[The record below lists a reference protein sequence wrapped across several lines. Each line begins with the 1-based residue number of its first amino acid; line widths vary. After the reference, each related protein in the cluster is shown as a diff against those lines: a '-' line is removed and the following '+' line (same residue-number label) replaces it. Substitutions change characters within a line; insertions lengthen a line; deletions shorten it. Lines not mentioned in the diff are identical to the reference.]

1 LVGAKIER
9 YQNEHGSLLNICPL
23 RVELY
28 CISLTDGIYGPAS
41 EGGVGAYTPSSH
53 SSLLGRQLIMTH
65 YHAAG
70 WRGGGISAGHN
81 FGPAWHEVF
90 FHLGGQTWQ
99 DQQMLAWNF

>member
-1 LVGAKIER
+1 MCLVGAKIER

-41 EGGVGAYTPSSH
+41 GCIYSLLPLKPFRQAINYDPLSCSWLEGG
-53 SSLLGRQLIMTH
+53 
-65 YHAAG
+65 
-70 WRGGGISAGHN
+70 GGGISAGHN

-99 DQQMLAWNF
+99 DKQMLAWNF